1 MKSLKKYMKSS
12 DFRVGYQWLKDN
24 GFSDKDIVYIK
35 RVHDK
40 NGIKFCKKTFYS
52 QDLQE
57 MKDELKIINENETRN
72 FYKSLFKSV
81 NVDVNKALKML
92 YAN

>member
-35 RVHDK
+35 RVYDK

-57 MKDELKIINENETRN
+57 MKEELKIINENETRN

>member
-1 MKSLKKYMKSS
+1 MK
-12 DFRVGYQWLKDN
+12 
-24 GFSDKDIVYIK
+24 
-35 RVHDK
+35 
-40 NGIKFCKKTFYS
+40 
-52 QDLQE
+52 E
-57 MKDELKIINENETRN
+57 ELKIINENERKK

>member
-1 MKSLKKYMKSS
+1 MKSLAKYMKSS
-12 DFRVGYQWLKDN
+12 EFVVGYKWLKDN

-35 RVHDK
+35 KTYDK
-40 NGIKFCKKTFYS
+40 EGIKFCKKSLYAE
-52 QDLQE
+52 DLQE
-57 MKDELKIINENETRN
+57 MKDELKKINEKEDNN

-92 YAN
+92 HVH

>member
-12 DFRVGYQWLKDN
+12 DFVVGYQWLKDN

-35 RVHDK
+35 RIYDK
-40 NGIKFCKKTFYS
+40 NGIKFCKRTFYS

-57 MKDELKIINENETRN
+57 MKDELKIIKDKEEKK

>member
-1 MKSLKKYMKSS
+1 MVLNFVRKHFMHKIY
-12 DFRVGYQWLKDN
+12 
-24 GFSDKDIVYIK
+24 
-35 RVHDK
+35 K
-40 NGIKFCKKTFYS
+40 NEK
-52 QDLQE
+52 
-57 MKDELKIINENETRN
+57 ELKIINENETKN

>member
-1 MKSLKKYMKSS
+1 M
-12 DFRVGYQWLKDN
+12 
-24 GFSDKDIVYIK
+24 
-35 RVHDK
+35 DK
-40 NGIKFCKKTFYS
+40 NGIKFCKKTFGS
-52 QDLQE
+52 LHLQE
-57 MKDELKIINENETRN
+57 MKEELKIINENETRN

>member
-12 DFRVGYQWLKDN
+12 EFVVGYQWLKDN

-35 RVHDK
+35 RIYDK
-40 NGIKFCKKTFYS
+40 NGIKFCKRTFYS

-57 MKDELKIINENETRN
+57 MKDELKIINENERRN

-81 NVDVNKALKML
+81 NVDVNKALKIL

>member
-12 DFRVGYQWLKDN
+12 EFRVGYQWLKDN

-35 RVHDK
+35 RVYDK
-40 NGIKFCKKTFYS
+40 NGIKFCKKTFHS

-57 MKDELKIINENETRN
+57 MKEELKIINENETRN

>member
-12 DFRVGYQWLKDN
+12 EFVVGYQWLKDN

-35 RVHDK
+35 RIYDK
-40 NGIKFCKKTFYS
+40 NGIKFCKRTFYS

-57 MKDELKIINENETRN
+57 MKDELKIINDK
-72 FYKSLFKSV
+72 FYRKNYEKKYSW
-81 NVDVNKALKML
+81 L
-92 YAN
+92 YNYYSK

>member
-35 RVHDK
+35 RVYDK

>member
-1 MKSLKKYMKSS
+1 MKSS
-12 DFRVGYQWLKDN
+12 EFFVGYQWLIDN
-24 GFSDKDIVYIK
+24 GFSDKDIIYIK
-35 RVHDK
+35 RIYDK
-40 NGIKFCKKTFYS
+40 NGIKFCKKS
-52 QDLQE
+52 LHAENLQE
-57 MKDELKIINENETRN
+57 MKDELKKINDKENKI